1 MRYTRRLGGH
11 DLTVTDYVGDHQYA
25 KGTRFDFKSTSLKR
39 ETTKL
44 ATTISHN
51 WKFRRPYLAP
61 VAMMVD
67 EIMITFKKEAKLNQ
81 MSLKDSISC

>member
-1 MRYTRRLGGH
+1 M
-11 DLTVTDYVGDHQYA
+11 
-25 KGTRFDFKSTSLKR
+25 SLKR